1 MPTSSDLEYGCTLAE
16 LRALMELRGGEALE
30 KVISDY
36 GSVEGLCEKLKT
48 DPINGLPNDKALL
61 SQRQH
66 VFGKNEIPPASSK
79 SFFRLAWEALQDIT
93 LVILLV
99 AALVSLGLSFYKPP
113 EGAGGGHDDSE
124 KEAGWIE
131 GVAILVAVIVVV
143 LVTALNDWSK
153 EKQFRGLQ
161 SKIETEHKFSV
172 IRGGQPI
179 DVVVNELVVGDVARV
194 KYGDLLPADGI
205 LIQSN
210 DLKIDESSLT
220 GESDLIRKSFDHDP
234 VLLSGTHAMEGS
246 GRFVITAVGLNSQ
259 TGIIMSLLGAAKED
273 KKDDKSDKVEMN
285 GNGHPATLTV
295 ANGLSNGEKKKE
307 EEAIIPVDDETKGKS
322 VLQAKLSNLA
332 IQIGYIGSIVAAAT
346 VLILI
351 IRHCITHYAINQ
363 ESFKTSDL
371 AYFVNFIIIGVTVLV
386 IAVPEG
392 LPLAITLALTYSVKK
407 MMKDNNLVR
416 HLDACETMG
425 NATAICS
432 DKTGTLTTNR
442 MTCVQQYING
452 SFYKTQAPSYNLLN
466 KKTRELLVEGIAINS
481 GYNSQVL
488 PPAKQGEQRQQVGN
502 KTECALLGFV
512 LDLNQSYDDIRTK
525 YPEETLFKVYTFN
538 SSRKSM
544 MTVIELPNGGYRIY
558 AKGASEIILSRCSF
572 ILGQDGALQP
582 FDASNVAELTKDVI
596 EPMASDG
603 LRTIGLAYKDMVPAG
618 SKKEDNE
625 VEYTGEIDW
634 DDEETIRNG
643 MTAIAIMG
651 IQDPVRPEVPAAIDK
666 CQRAGITVRMVTGDN
681 INTARSIAT
690 SCGILKPGADFLA
703 LEGKDFNARIRDE
716 NGKVSQAKLDAIW
729 PRLRVLARAQ
739 PSDKYVL
746 VKGIIDSKVSKNR
759 EVVAVTGD
767 GTNDAPALK
776 KADVGFAMG
785 IAGTDVAK
793 EASDIILTDDN
804 FTSIVKAVMWG
815 RNVYDSIAKFLQFQL
830 TVNVVAV
837 TIAFIGACAISDS
850 PLKAVQMLWVNLI
863 MDTLASLALATEMPT
878 EDLLER
884 KPYGRTKSLIS
895 RTMVKNIVG
904 HALYQLVILFGIM
917 FWGDKFIPDTPSGRN
932 APLGAPPSAHF
943 TIIFNAFVLMTLC
956 NEINARKVHG
966 ERNVFKGLFT
976 NPIFCVIW
984 ISTLISQVLIVQ
996 FGGHWFSTA
1005 PLNAVQWAI
1014 CIACGLGE
1022 LVWGQIITTIPS
1034 SILPKSFR
1042 FGKGEV
1048 KPTSIM
1054 LSGEYDVPSS
1064 SSAAPKPDGMTAE
1077 KRPGQMLW
1085 LLGLTRLQTQIRVV
1099 KAFQSVNDSSHPN
1112 SLTTSTAD
1120 RLRASYRRLKI
1131 ARELEQQKS
1140 SWLSAPYSIVEI
1152 R

>member
-66 VFGKNEIPPASSK
+66 VFGKNEIPPAPSK

-113 EGAGGGHDDSE
+113 EGAGAGHDDSE

-259 TGIIMSLLGAAKED
+259 TGIIMSLLGATKED

-307 EEAIIPVDDETKGKS
+307 EEAVIPVDDETKGKS

-407 MMKDNNLVR
+407 
-416 HLDACETMG
+416 
-425 NATAICS
+425 
-432 DKTGTLTTNR
+432 
-442 MTCVQQYING
+442 
-452 SFYKTQAPSYNLLN
+452 
-466 KKTRELLVEGIAINS
+466 
-481 GYNSQVL
+481 
-488 PPAKQGEQRQQVGN
+488 
-502 KTECALLGFV
+502 
-512 LDLNQSYDDIRTK
+512 
-525 YPEETLFKVYTFN
+525 
-538 SSRKSM
+538 
-544 MTVIELPNGGYRIY
+544 
-558 AKGASEIILSRCSF
+558 
-572 ILGQDGALQP
+572 
-582 FDASNVAELTKDVI
+582 
-596 EPMASDG
+596 
-603 LRTIGLAYKDMVPAG
+603 
-618 SKKEDNE
+618 
-625 VEYTGEIDW
+625 
-634 DDEETIRNG
+634 
-643 MTAIAIMG
+643 
-651 IQDPVRPEVPAAIDK
+651 
-666 CQRAGITVRMVTGDN
+666 
-681 INTARSIAT
+681 
-690 SCGILKPGADFLA
+690 
-703 LEGKDFNARIRDE
+703 
-716 NGKVSQAKLDAIW
+716 
-729 PRLRVLARAQ
+729 
-739 PSDKYVL
+739 
-746 VKGIIDSKVSKNR
+746 
-759 EVVAVTGD
+759 
-767 GTNDAPALK
+767 
-776 KADVGFAMG
+776 
-785 IAGTDVAK
+785 
-793 EASDIILTDDN
+793 
-804 FTSIVKAVMWG
+804 
-815 RNVYDSIAKFLQFQL
+815 
-830 TVNVVAV
+830 
-837 TIAFIGACAISDS
+837 
-850 PLKAVQMLWVNLI
+850 
-863 MDTLASLALATEMPT
+863 PT
-878 EDLLER
+878 
-884 KPYGRTKSLIS
+884 
-895 RTMVKNIVG
+895 
-904 HALYQLVILFGIM
+904 
-917 FWGDKFIPDTPSGRN
+917 
-932 APLGAPPSAHF
+932 
-943 TIIFNAFVLMTLC
+943 
-956 NEINARKVHG
+956 
-966 ERNVFKGLFT
+966 
-976 NPIFCVIW
+976 
-984 ISTLISQVLIVQ
+984 
-996 FGGHWFSTA
+996 
-1005 PLNAVQWAI
+1005 
-1014 CIACGLGE
+1014 
-1022 LVWGQIITTIPS
+1022 
-1034 SILPKSFR
+1034 
-1042 FGKGEV
+1042 
-1048 KPTSIM
+1048 
-1054 LSGEYDVPSS
+1054 
-1064 SSAAPKPDGMTAE
+1064 
-1077 KRPGQMLW
+1077 
-1085 LLGLTRLQTQIRVV
+1085 
-1099 KAFQSVNDSSHPN
+1099 
-1112 SLTTSTAD
+1112 
-1120 RLRASYRRLKI
+1120 
-1131 ARELEQQKS
+1131 
-1140 SWLSAPYSIVEI
+1140 
-1152 R
+1152 

>member
-246 GRFVITAVGLNSQ
+246 GRQFNRSRGHVYVGMVEAQQQYYRYRFVITAVGLNSQ

-407 MMKDNNLVR
+407 VGIRLV
-416 HLDACETMG
+416 
-425 NATAICS
+425 
-432 DKTGTLTTNR
+432 
-442 MTCVQQYING
+442 
-452 SFYKTQAPSYNLLN
+452 P
-466 KKTRELLVEGIAINS
+466 
-481 GYNSQVL
+481 
-488 PPAKQGEQRQQVGN
+488 
-502 KTECALLGFV
+502 
-512 LDLNQSYDDIRTK
+512 
-525 YPEETLFKVYTFN
+525 
-538 SSRKSM
+538 
-544 MTVIELPNGGYRIY
+544 
-558 AKGASEIILSRCSF
+558 
-572 ILGQDGALQP
+572 
-582 FDASNVAELTKDVI
+582 
-596 EPMASDG
+596 
-603 LRTIGLAYKDMVPAG
+603 
-618 SKKEDNE
+618 
-625 VEYTGEIDW
+625 
-634 DDEETIRNG
+634 
-643 MTAIAIMG
+643 
-651 IQDPVRPEVPAAIDK
+651 
-666 CQRAGITVRMVTGDN
+666 
-681 INTARSIAT
+681 
-690 SCGILKPGADFLA
+690 
-703 LEGKDFNARIRDE
+703 
-716 NGKVSQAKLDAIW
+716 
-729 PRLRVLARAQ
+729 
-739 PSDKYVL
+739 
-746 VKGIIDSKVSKNR
+746 
-759 EVVAVTGD
+759 
-767 GTNDAPALK
+767 
-776 KADVGFAMG
+776 
-785 IAGTDVAK
+785 
-793 EASDIILTDDN
+793 
-804 FTSIVKAVMWG
+804 
-815 RNVYDSIAKFLQFQL
+815 KF
-830 TVNVVAV
+830 
-837 TIAFIGACAISDS
+837 
-850 PLKAVQMLWVNLI
+850 
-863 MDTLASLALATEMPT
+863 
-878 EDLLER
+878 
-884 KPYGRTKSLIS
+884 
-895 RTMVKNIVG
+895 
-904 HALYQLVILFGIM
+904 
-917 FWGDKFIPDTPSGRN
+917 
-932 APLGAPPSAHF
+932 
-943 TIIFNAFVLMTLC
+943 
-956 NEINARKVHG
+956 
-966 ERNVFKGLFT
+966 
-976 NPIFCVIW
+976 
-984 ISTLISQVLIVQ
+984 
-996 FGGHWFSTA
+996 
-1005 PLNAVQWAI
+1005 
-1014 CIACGLGE
+1014 
-1022 LVWGQIITTIPS
+1022 
-1034 SILPKSFR
+1034 
-1042 FGKGEV
+1042 
-1048 KPTSIM
+1048 
-1054 LSGEYDVPSS
+1054 
-1064 SSAAPKPDGMTAE
+1064 
-1077 KRPGQMLW
+1077 
-1085 LLGLTRLQTQIRVV
+1085 
-1099 KAFQSVNDSSHPN
+1099 
-1112 SLTTSTAD
+1112 
-1120 RLRASYRRLKI
+1120 
-1131 ARELEQQKS
+1131 
-1140 SWLSAPYSIVEI
+1140 
-1152 R
+1152 